1 MPTAALD
8 RCIAALQWLH
18 RYTALPS
25 SEAAYLYV
33 PTYSRRNAMKGYSYP
48 ISTHCMT
55 GLAQVCVESS
65 CQEQEEK
72 KSDRP

>member
-33 PTYSRRNAMKGYSYP
+33 PTYSRRNAIKGYAAILYLR
-48 ISTHCMT
+48 T
-55 GLAQVCVESS
+55 V
-65 CQEQEEK
+65 
-72 KSDRP
+72 